1 MEIEM
6 MAAELIILVFVAT
19 YIAISSEKVNRTAT
33 ALLGMGVAGIVLWA
47 TNEGTFSDMVV
58 HIEWSTILFVT
69 SMFIIVTIAASSGMF
84 QFLAL
89 ELTRPTQG
97 QTKKLFVS
105 LLGFVFG
112 ISLFFDTTSTMLIMG
127 PLTIELCKALD
138 IDFRPFLISEA
149 VTCNFASVP
158 SIVGAVPNLLIAEE
172 AKVDPGFLLVTLLP
186 LSIIL
191 FAVSIP
197 IFLRVFEDKL
207 QPSEEDLVSQ
217 MMLINPQYM
226 IRSRSDFYLSIV
238 AMIILVLGFTL
249 GPGLVPPLQP
259 ALIAITVASALLIL
273 AREWVDEILKRVNWG
288 TIFFLVGLFG
298 LVAALEITEVIAD
311 LGAGIGNLIGGNL
324 ILGIVFMT
332 WVPALLSAVID
343 NIPVSAV
350 LAPIAA
356 QFTTIPVLPVALIF
370 AVNVGGFLLPIGSPA
385 NILALVFA
393 EKERKPISMKDFAKV
408 ASPLALLMILIGTGW
423 LLLLGLII

>member
-1 MEIEM
+1 
-6 MAAELIILVFVAT
+6 MAAEIIIAVFVIT

-47 TNEGTFSDMVV
+47 TRQATFSEVV
-58 HIEWSTILFVT
+58 DLVEWSTILFVT

-84 QFLAL
+84 QYLAL
-89 ELTRPTQG
+89 GLTGPTQG

-105 LLGFVFG
+105 LLGFVFI

-149 VTCNFASVP
+149 VTCNFASIS
-158 SIVGAVPNLLIAEE
+158 SIVGAVPNLIIAEK
-172 AKVDPGFLLVTLLP
+172 AHVDPGFLFITLLP

-191 FAVSIP
+191 FVVSVP

-207 QPSEEDLVSQ
+207 IPSEEDLVSQ

-226 IRSRSDFYLSIV
+226 IRSKSDFFLSII

-249 GPGLVPPLQP
+249 GPGLEPIPIQP
-259 ALIAITVASALLIL
+259 ALIAITVASALLIV

-298 LVAALEITEVIAD
+298 LVAALDITGVIDA
-311 LGAGIGNLIGGNL
+311 LGVGIGWLIGGNVV
-324 ILGIVFMT
+324 LGIIFMT
-332 WVPALLSAVID
+332 WVPAMLSAVID

-350 LAPIAA
+350 LAPIAL
-356 QFTTIPVLPVALIF
+356 QFADVSPLLPVALIF
-370 AVNVGGFLLPIGSPA
+370 AVNVGGFILPIGSPA
-385 NILALVFA
+385 NILALAFA
-393 EKERKPISMKDFAKV
+393 EKERRPIQMKDFAKV
-408 ASPLALLMILIGTGW
+408 ATPLGLLMIAIGTGW
-423 LLLLGLII
+423 LLLLGLFV

>member
-1 MEIEM
+1 
-6 MAAELIILVFVAT
+6 MAAELIIIVFVVT
-19 YIAISSEKVNRTAT
+19 YIAISSEKVNRTA
-33 ALLGMGVAGIVLWA
+33 AAMLGMGVAGIVLWA
-47 TNEGTFSDMVV
+47 TGEGTFSAIVDR
-58 HIEWSTILFVT
+58 IEWSTILFVT

-89 ELTRPTQG
+89 EITRPTQG
-97 QTKKLFVS
+97 QTRKLFVS
-105 LLGFVFG
+105 LLGFVFV

-149 VTCNFASVP
+149 VTCNFASIP
-158 SIVGAVPNLLIAEE
+158 SIVGAVPNLIIAEQAE
-172 AKVDPGFLLVTLLP
+172 VDPGFLAITLLP

-191 FAVSIP
+191 FVVSVP
-197 IFLRVFEDKL
+197 FLLRIFEDQL

-217 MMLINPQYM
+217 MLVIDPQYM
-226 IRSRSDFYLSIV
+226 IRSKSDFYLSIS
-238 AMIILVLGFTL
+238 AMMILVFGFTL
-249 GPGLVPPLQP
+249 GNALDPPFQP

-273 AREWVDEILKRVNWG
+273 AREKVDEILQRVNWG

-298 LVAALEITEVIAD
+298 LVAALDVTGVIDA
-311 LGAGIGNLIGGNL
+311 LGVGIGNLIGGDVM
-324 ILGIVFMT
+324 LGIVFMI

-350 LAPIAA
+350 LAPIA
-356 QFTTIPVLPVALIF
+356 FTFATVSPLLPVALIF
-370 AVNVGGFLLPIGSPA
+370 AVNVGGFILPIGSPA

-393 EKERKPISMKDFAKV
+393 EKEGKPIRMKDFAKV
-408 ASPLALLMILIGTGW
+408 ATPLGLLMLLIGTGW
-423 LLLLGLII
+423 LLAIGLLI

>member
-1 MEIEM
+1 
-6 MAAELIILVFVAT
+6 MAAEIIIAVFVIT

-47 TNEGTFSDMVV
+47 TRQATFSEVV
-58 HIEWSTILFVT
+58 DLVEWSTILFVT

-84 QFLAL
+84 QYLAL
-89 ELTRPTQG
+89 GLTGPTQG

-105 LLGFVFG
+105 LLGFVFI

-149 VTCNFASVP
+149 VTCNFASIS
-158 SIVGAVPNLLIAEE
+158 SIVGAVPNLIIAEK
-172 AKVDPGFLLVTLLP
+172 AHVDPGFLFITLLP

-191 FAVSIP
+191 FVVSVP

-207 QPSEEDLVSQ
+207 IPSEEDLVSQ

-226 IRSRSDFYLSIV
+226 IRSKSDFFLSII

-249 GPGLVPPLQP
+249 GPGLEPIPIQP
-259 ALIAITVASALLIL
+259 ALIAITVASALLIV

-298 LVAALEITEVIAD
+298 LVAALDITGVIDA
-311 LGAGIGNLIGGNL
+311 LGVGIGWLIGGNVV
-324 ILGIVFMT
+324 LGIIFMT
-332 WVPALLSAVID
+332 WVPAMLSAVID

-350 LAPIAA
+350 LAPIAL
-356 QFTTIPVLPVALIF
+356 QFADVSPLLPVALIF
-370 AVNVGGFLLPIGSPA
+370 AVNVGGFILPIGSPA
-385 NILALVFA
+385 NILALAFA
-393 EKERKPISMKDFAKV
+393 EKERRPIQMKDFAKV
-408 ASPLALLMILIGTGW
+408 ATPLGLLMIAIGSGW
-423 LLLLGLII
+423 LLLLGLFI

>member
-1 MEIEM
+1 
-6 MAAELIILVFVAT
+6 MAAELIIIIFVVT

-33 ALLGMGVAGIVLWA
+33 ALLGMGAAGIVLWA
-47 TNEGTFSDMVV
+47 TGQGTFSLIVER
-58 HIEWSTILFVT
+58 IEWPTILFVT

-89 ELTRPTQG
+89 TLTRPTQG
-97 QTKKLFVS
+97 QTRHLFVS
-105 LLGFVFG
+105 LLAFVFV

-149 VTCNFASVP
+149 VTCNFASIS
-158 SIVGAVPNLLIAEE
+158 SIVGAVPNLLIADK
-172 AKVDPGFLLVTLLP
+172 AHVDPGFLFGALLP

-191 FAVSIP
+191 FIVSVP
-197 IFLRVFEDKL
+197 LFLRVFENQL
-207 QPSEEDLVSQ
+207 QPTEEDLVSQ
-217 MMLINPQYM
+217 MLLINPQYM
-226 IRSRSDFYLSIV
+226 IRSKTDFYLSIL
-238 AMIILVLGFTL
+238 AMIILILGFTL
-249 GPGLVPPLQP
+249 GPGLNPPLQP
-259 ALIAITVASALLIL
+259 ALIAITVASALLL
-273 AREWVDEILKRVNWG
+273 VAREWVDEILKRVNWG
-288 TIFFLVGLFG
+288 TIFFLIGLFG
-298 LVAALEITEVIAD
+298 LIAALDITGVIDA
-311 LGAGIGNLIGGNL
+311 LGIGIGSLIGGNV

-350 LAPIAA
+350 LAPIAL
-356 QFTTIPVLPVALIF
+356 QFAAVSPILPIALIF
-370 AVNVGGFLLPIGSPA
+370 AVNVGGFILPIGSPA

-393 EKERKPISMKDFAKV
+393 EKERRPILMKDFARV
-408 ASPLALLMILIGTGW
+408 ATPLGLLMIAIGTGW

>member
-1 MEIEM
+1 L
-6 MAAELIILVFVAT
+6 AAELIIVVFVVT

-33 ALLGMGVAGIVLWA
+33 ALLGMGVAGIVLWV
-47 TNEGTFSDMVV
+47 TGEGAFFEVV
-58 HIEWSTILFVT
+58 DRIEWSTILFVT

-84 QFLAL
+84 QYLAIG
-89 ELTRPTQG
+89 LTGPTQG

-105 LLGFVFG
+105 LLGFVFV

-149 VTCNFASVP
+149 VTCNFASIS
-158 SIVGAVPNLLIAEE
+158 SIVGAVPNLLIAEK
-172 AKVDPGFLLVTLLP
+172 AHVDPGFLFITLLP

-191 FAVSIP
+191 FVVSVP

-207 QPSEEDLVSQ
+207 IPSEEDLVSQ

-226 IRSRSDFYLSIV
+226 IRSRSDFFLSIV

-249 GPGLVPPLQP
+249 GPGLEPIPIQP

-298 LVAALEITEVIAD
+298 LVAALEITGVIEA
-311 LGAGIGNLIGGNL
+311 LGVGIGNLIGGNVL
-324 ILGIVFMT
+324 LGIIFMT
-332 WVPALLSAVID
+332 WVPAILSAVID

-350 LAPIAA
+350 LAPIAL
-356 QFTTIPVLPVALIF
+356 QFAAVSPILPVALIF
-370 AVNVGGFLLPIGSPA
+370 AVNVGGFILPIGSPA

-408 ASPLALLMILIGTGW
+408 ATPLGLLMVAIGTGW
-423 LLLLGLII
+423 LLLLGLLV